1 MNKYENESQISIELL
16 EKLYTYDPDTGQL
29 RHKTR
34 GLDMFIN
41 ERAYKSWNTRF
52 AGKEA
57 KDNDPSICYM
67 RTIITLNKKKIRLFT
82 HRIVWA
88 LYYKEW
94 PSDQIDHIN
103 GLGRDNRIEN
113 LRVVSHQGNQRNR
126 TRPVNNKTGHLG
138 VHFDAFNKK
147 YRACIKVGTKSVMFK
162 RRNTLEEALA
172 ERMAANLEYGF
183 HANHGREKDGTG

>member
-1 MNKYENESQISIELL
+1 MNKYDNESQISIELL
-16 EKLYTYDPDTGQL
+16 EKLYTYDPDTGEL

-52 AGKEA
+52 AGQEA
-57 KDNDPSICYM
+57 KDNDPTNDYM
-67 RTIITLNKKKIRLFT
+67 RTMITLNKKKIRLFT

-103 GLGRDNRIEN
+103 GRGRDNRLEN
-113 LRVVSHQGNQRNR
+113 LRVVSHQVNQRNR
-126 TRPVNNKTGHLG
+126 TRPINNKTGHIG
-138 VHFDAFNKK
+138 VHFDTFNKK
-147 YRACIKVGTKSVMFK
+147 YRACIKVNDKSLNFK
-162 RRNTLEEALA
+162 RRDTLEEALA
-172 ERMAANLEYGF
+172 DRKAAEKEYGF